1 MTVTVTAVTHPI
13 VIFPIAVDEAGPMN
27 EVEQGFLS
35 ILNMS
40 VHIC

>member
-1 MTVTVTAVTHPI
+1 MGDDRHRYRCHTSF

-35 ILNMS
+35 I
-40 VHIC
+40 